1 MTEFTLSQTQ
11 AVHAT
16 GNVLVMA
23 GAGAGKTRTL
33 VERCVARVLA
43 PNDPVSLDHVLLVT
57 FTEAAA
63 GEMRKRIRER
73 LNQESAK
80 DPANTWLAEQA
91 ALLDTARISTL
102 HSFCLQ
108 LVREHFHELAIDPQL
123 TVLDETQ
130 AGILVSES
138 LDQLLQTHYAG
149 ALPENEAV
157 RQLILCHGGG
167 SDVSIR
173 LLVQRI
179 HNYTQTLPD
188 PALWHA
194 RQEAL
199 FAATDPERW
208 LEWLLNA
215 IHGWREDWLAAI
227 SPVAPANPNAEQ
239 CRLSLHAL
247 PHPASRQEATC
258 MLERLL
264 AADGGW
270 PPKQKTLFRAPLA
283 KLFSEA
289 GFLLSLTRH
298 PTCDETTAACTA
310 PLAEDWCWVRP
321 HMNALLRLARE
332 FSTRYASAKRELGA
346 VDFHDLEQFAL
357 QLLWDKSLDQP
368 SAIALHWREKLR
380 HVFVD
385 EYQDINTA
393 QDRIIQAVSR
403 DGASA
408 NRFLVGDIKQ
418 SIYRFRLA
426 DPRIFQ
432 GYAAAWKT
440 DPARGRTIPL
450 SENFRSHEGILH
462 FVNALFAPLMRAEVG
477 GVSYDEDARLRF
489 GNASGR
495 PHFAATP
502 GLPPPVELLLHL
514 TSKEEAP
521 AGEASADAQDPSAS
535 PNAPASLDPE
545 ALMLGLRLCQLKES
559 SFQVWD
565 DAIEAPRP
573 AAWSDMVVLLRSPR
587 AKAAEFARAFSR
599 LGIPL
604 MAARGGL
611 YQTTEVTDLLSLL
624 MLLDNPLQD
633 VPAIAVLRSPLAG
646 CTLDE
651 LAVIR
656 LAHRQGNFWQALQRF
671 HQVAGPTPTHTRVSG
686 DETLPAA
693 VHPAI
698 ASVTASAW
706 TKVEGFLQR
715 YGQWRAMARQAA
727 LSHCIERVLDE
738 TRYEDWLLTQERGEE
753 RCANI
758 RRFLALSRQFDQ
770 FQRQGLYRFLTFV
783 EAQQEAEFD
792 PEHAASG
799 TNDAVRLMS
808 IHQSKG
814 LEFPIVALAGLGR
827 RFNLEDL
834 RGAIVLDEE
843 YGLCPLV
850 KPPGGG
856 QSWPS
861 LAYWLAAR
869 RQKRE
874 SMGEELRLLYVA
886 MTRACEK
893 LLLSGVASRT
903 QAEKKWASGTP
914 GTVSTPTILDA
925 TTCLDWLGPL
935 LPELTG
941 NTDWLGM
948 REGASPLV
956 AWRVFEPAD
965 LAAPLAPDQPAQAS
979 PTGIDATTI
988 DQLKARLDWRYPH
1001 GAAIREPAKTSVTTL
1016 RNRVAEE
1023 TDAESRPWFRP
1034 PPQRGPKPDRASAA
1048 EIGTAHHRFQQFVAL
1063 DRVATPADIA
1073 AEALRLKEDGKLTD
1087 QEFALLDIPA
1097 LAAFWNSGLGA
1108 LIREQAPWVRRELQ
1122 FTARLTPADFSSLA
1136 LPVEE
1141 GLASDEYVLI
1151 QGAADV
1157 VILRPEKCVLVD
1169 FKTDHLVLEDL
1180 EDRVTR
1186 YRPQLALYALAL
1198 SRIHA
1203 RPVSEAWLHFLALNR
1218 SVRL

>member
-1 MTEFTLSQTQ
+1 MTAFTLSQAQ
-11 AVHAT
+11 AIHAT

-43 PNDPVSLDHVLLVT
+43 LEDPVSLDHVLLVT

-73 LNQESAK
+73 LTEELAK
-80 DPANTWLAEQA
+80 NPANAWLAEQA
-91 ALLDTARISTL
+91 ALLDSARISTL

-130 AGILVSES
+130 ANILVQET
-138 LDQLLQTHYAG
+138 LDEILQTHYAG
-149 ALPENEAV
+149 ALPESEAV
-157 RQLILCHGGG
+157 RQLILSHGGG
-167 SDVSIR
+167 SDVTIR

-194 RQEAL
+194 QQEAL
-199 FAATDPERW
+199 FARTDPERW
-208 LEWLLNA
+208 LEWLLDT
-215 IHGWREDWLAAI
+215 IQGWREDWLAAM
-227 SPVAPANPNAEQ
+227 APLAATNPNAEQ
-239 CRLSLHAL
+239 CRLSLYAL
-247 PHPASRQEATC
+247 PHPASRQEATL
-258 MLERLL
+258 MLEGVL

-270 PPKQKTLFRAPLA
+270 PPKQKTLFRTPLA
-283 KLFSEA
+283 RLFSEA
-289 GFLLSLTRH
+289 AFLRSLAWR
-298 PTCDETTAACTA
+298 PPREEATAASID

-321 HMNALLRLARE
+321 HMNALLGLARE
-332 FSTRYASAKRELGA
+332 FSTRYAEAKRELGV

-357 QLLWDKSLDQP
+357 QLLWDKGPNQP

-385 EYQDINTA
+385 EYQDINAA

-403 DGASA
+403 DGAFA
-408 NRFLVGDIKQ
+408 NRFLVGDVKQ

-432 GYAAAWKT
+432 AYAAAWKM
-440 DPARGRTIPL
+440 DSARGQTIPL
-450 SENFRSHEGILH
+450 SENFRSHEGVLH
-462 FVNALFAPLMRAEVG
+462 FVNALFEPLMRAEVG

-495 PHFAATP
+495 PHFAGTP
-502 GLPPPVELLLHL
+502 GSPPAVELLLHV
-514 TSKEEAP
+514 TSKDEAP
-521 AGEASADAQDPSAS
+521 AGETAADFHEPSAS
-535 PNAPASLDPE
+535 PNAPARLDPE
-545 ALMLGLRLCQLKES
+545 ALMLGLRLRQLKES
-559 SFQVWD
+559 SFPVWD
-565 DAIEAPRP
+565 DAIKAPRP
-573 AAWSDMVVLLRSPR
+573 AAWNDMVVLLRSPR

-611 YQTTEVTDLLSLL
+611 YQATEVTDLLSLL

-633 VPAIAVLRSPLAG
+633 VPILAVLRSPLVG

-656 LAHRQGNFWQALQRF
+656 LAHRQGNFWRALQRF
-671 HQVAGPTPTHTRVSG
+671 HQAAGAPKDGAPPVG
-686 DETLPAA
+686 

-698 ASVTASAW
+698 TSATASAW
-706 TKVEGFLQR
+706 TKVDVFLQR
-715 YGQWRAMARQAA
+715 YARWRAMGRQAA
-727 LSHCIERVLDE
+727 LSHCIESVLDE
-738 TRYEDWLLTQERGEE
+738 TRYEDWQLTQERGDE
-753 RCANI
+753 RCANV
-758 RRFLALSRQFDQ
+758 RRFLSLSRQFDQ

-783 EAQQEAEFD
+783 EAQQEADFD
-792 PEHAASG
+792 PEHAAPG
-799 TNDAVRLMS
+799 TNNAVRLMS

-827 RFNLEDL
+827 RFNLDDL

-874 SMGEELRLLYVA
+874 SLGEELRLLYVA

-893 LLLSGVASRT
+893 LLLSGVVSRAH
-903 QAEKKWASGTP
+903 AEKRWASGDP
-914 GTVSTPTILDA
+914 GVVSTPTILDA

-935 LPELTG
+935 LPKLTG
-941 NTDWLGM
+941 NTGWLDM
-948 REGASPLV
+948 REGTSSLV
-956 AWRVFEPAD
+956 AWRLIEPAN
-965 LAAPLAPDQPAQAS
+965 LAAPLAPDSPAQAS
-979 PTGIDATTI
+979 PTGMDARII
-988 DQLKARLDWRYPH
+988 DQLKTRLEWHYPH
-1001 GAAIREPAKTSVTTL
+1001 DAAIREPAKTSVTAL

-1023 TDAESRPWFRP
+1023 TDAEARPWFHQ
-1034 PPQRGPKPDRASAA
+1034 PPQRRPAPDRASAA
-1048 EIGTAHHRFQQFVAL
+1048 EIGTAHHHFQQFVAL
-1063 DRVATPADIA
+1063 DRVGCQADIR
-1073 AEALRLKEDGKLTD
+1073 AEALRLRAEGKLTD
-1087 QEFALLDIPA
+1087 QELSLLDIPA
-1097 LAAFWNSGLGA
+1097 LAAFWNSSLGA
-1108 LIREQAPWVRRELQ
+1108 RIRQQAPWVRRELQ
-1122 FTARLTPADFSSLA
+1122 FTARLTPTDLSSLA
-1136 LPVEE
+1136 LPVEA
-1141 GLASDEYVLI
+1141 GLGSDEYVLI
-1151 QGAADV
+1151 QGAADL
-1157 VILRPEKCVLVD
+1157 VILRPEDCVLVD
-1169 FKTDHLVLEDL
+1169 FKTDHLILEDL
-1180 EDRVTR
+1180 ENVTTR